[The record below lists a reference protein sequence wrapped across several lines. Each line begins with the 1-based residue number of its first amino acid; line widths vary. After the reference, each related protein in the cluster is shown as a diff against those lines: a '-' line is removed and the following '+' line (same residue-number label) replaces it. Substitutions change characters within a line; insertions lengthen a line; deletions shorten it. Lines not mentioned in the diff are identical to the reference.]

1 MAIGPDSQKLV
12 KHFVE
17 EDTVLRAYVL
27 AATSNYHDAQDI
39 LQTIW
44 TVLWKKFDDYDEK
57 RSFRAWAFGVAR
69 LEVLKWRQ
77 KRARS
82 RESLSEKTLDLLAE
96 TAMSQTAD
104 LDMRATHL
112 RFCLKKLDETWK
124 RVIAFKYLKNMGI
137 NEISQSVGKSVAA
150 VEMILVRARRAL
162 RDCVENRMRDPSGA
176 LEI

>member
-1 MAIGPDSQKLV
+1 MGSDAQKLV

-27 AATSNYHDAQDI
+27 AATSNYHDTQDI

-44 TVLWKKFDDYDEK
+44 TVLWKKFGEYDEK
-57 RSFRAWAFGVAR
+57 KSFRAWAFGVAR

-82 RESLSEKTLDLLAE
+82 RESLSEETLEMLAD
-96 TAMSQTAD
+96 TAMNESRD
-104 LDMRATHL
+104 LDMRAMHL
-112 RFCLKKLDETWK
+112 RFCLKKLDESW
-124 RVIAFKYLKNMGI
+124 RRIMAFKYLKNMAI
-137 NEISQSVGKSVAA
+137 SEISECVGKSVAA

-162 RDCVENRMRDPSGA
+162 CDCVEQRMRNPASVVEVE
-176 LEI
+176 L